1 MRTKSYDAPRR
12 DHINGR
18 ALQLLGSAFS
28 VFLEDFFGCMRPG
41 KSARVSGM
49 AQGLDFA
56 LILAALLIL
65 VERFKFQHLFLSTI
79 CQSAARATS
88 DEAFRRAGPEYS
100 GHLPRASRKRR
111 GKVTRRKTNGILRRL
126 LGGRRVREAETNS
139 SPGKAKRFRS
149 LDRFFAPR
157 EIAAF

>member
-1 MRTKSYDAPRR
+1 M
-12 DHINGR
+12 
-18 ALQLLGSAFS
+18 
-28 VFLEDFFGCMRPG
+28 
-41 KSARVSGM
+41 
-49 AQGLDFA
+49 
-56 LILAALLIL
+56 LAALLIL

-100 GHLPRASRKRR
+100 GNLPRASRKRR
-111 GKVTRRKTNGILRRL
+111 EKATRRKTNDILRRL

-139 SPGKAKRFRS
+139 SPGKAKRFRR

-157 EIAAF
+157 GIVAFGGDRTSVGMCMRNGEFFAEGSVFASIAL

>member
-100 GHLPRASRKRR
+100 GHIPRAPK
-111 GKVTRRKTNGILRRL
+111 KPRRKTNDMLRRL

-139 SPGKAKRFRS
+139 SPGKAKRFRR